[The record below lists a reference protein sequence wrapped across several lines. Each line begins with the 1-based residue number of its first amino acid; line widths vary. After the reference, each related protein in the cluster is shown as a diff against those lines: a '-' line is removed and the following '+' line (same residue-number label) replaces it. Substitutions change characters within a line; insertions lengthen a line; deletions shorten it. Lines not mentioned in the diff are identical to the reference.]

1 MNLERG
7 LASGIPYAAIGSGSP
22 IVVAAGL
29 WPSTGVDSDG
39 LVRGAFAPLR
49 PLSGRRLIVLNRRAG
64 LPANLTMSDLATEY
78 AEAIRALCDS
88 PVDVMGASTGGSIV
102 QQLAADH
109 PATVRRLVLL
119 STACRLG
126 TFGRDVSSRVAALLR
141 SGRTRSALGLVGM
154 SLAPRGFRTLARA
167 TTWAAAGRL
176 IADSVGA
183 ADLAATLEAEEHFD
197 LARCLQPIQATTLII
212 AGERDRFYSPE
223 LFAETAA
230 LIPRSQLHLVPSRGH
245 ITVAT
250 SRRAQATIA
259 GFLNH
264 PVP

>member
-1 MNLERG
+1 
-7 LASGIPYAAIGSGSP
+7 
-22 IVVAAGL
+22 
-29 WPSTGVDSDG
+29 
-39 LVRGAFAPLR
+39 
-49 PLSGRRLIVLNRRAG
+49 
-64 LPANLTMSDLATEY
+64 MSDLATEY
-78 AEAIRALCDS
+78 ADAIRALCDP

-109 PATVRRLVLL
+109 PAIVRRLVLL

-126 TFGRDVSSRVAALLR
+126 TLGRDVSSRAAALLR

-167 TTWAAAGRL
+167 AAWAAAGRL

-183 ADLAATLEAEEHFD
+183 ADLASTLEAEEHFD

-223 LFAETAA
+223 LFTETAA
-230 LIPRSQLHLVPSRGH
+230 LIPRSHLHVIPRHGH
-245 ITVAT
+245 LTAAA
-250 SRRAQATIA
+250 SHRAQATIA
-259 GFLNH
+259 GFLNDH
-264 PVP
+264 